1 MKLKPQLKT
10 RSEQVT
16 VRFPAEV
23 HAQVVAYTE
32 VLGGETD
39 RNYVIVEAVRRFLAT
54 DRDFQQALAAKS
66 AAAR

>member
-32 VLGGETD
+32 LLGGETG
-39 RNYVIVEAVRRFLAT
+39 NYVIVEEVRRFLET
-54 DRDFQQALAAKS
+54 DRAFQQAMAAKN